1 MKSKTPKVLHEISGR
16 SLVGHVVAASRE
28 LDPQHLVVVVG
39 HAAEQVT
46 AHLSAGET
54 PVRTAFQAEQNGTGH
69 AVRMGLEELGG
80 TVEGTVVVVCGD
92 TPLLSGETLSALA
105 ATHTADANAV
115 TVLTAEVPD
124 STGYGRIVRD
134 AATGAVTE
142 IVEHKDA
149 TDAQRAIREIN
160 SGVFAFDGRL
170 LSDALGKVRTDNS
183 QGEEYLTDVLSIL
196 REAGHRVGASV
207 AGDHR
212 EILGI
217 NNRLQLAEA
226 RRLLN
231 ERLLERAMLA
241 GVTVVDPASTL
252 IDATVTYE
260 RDAIVHPGTQ
270 LLGATHLAEDA
281 EVGPNS
287 RLKDTVVHAGARVDN
302 TVSDGAEVG
311 PGATVGPFAYLRPG
325 TRMGA
330 RSKAGTYVE
339 MKNATI
345 GEGTKVPHLS
355 YVGDATIGDHTNI
368 GAASVFVNYDGVAK
382 HHTTIG
388 SHCRTGSDNMFVAP
402 VTVGDGVYTA
412 AVRSSPRTYRP
423 VHWPWPGASSGISRA
438 GSPGSVPGARRLRP
452 LRRPRRSPTAKADR
466 KQVRQRRRTVIDAHP
481 FRLARRTSGPMRAV
495 PDTRLRRLCCDR
507 DQDDRREETDALL
520 RPRPPRAGRGGRTPT
535 GCRSRADEGLRFRQ
549 R

>member
-1 MKSKTPKVLHEISGR
+1 MSSERPAAVVVLAAGEGTRMKSKTPKVLHEISGR

-28 LDPQHLVVVVG
+28 LDPEHLVVVVG
-39 HAAEQVT
+39 HERERVT
-46 AHLSAGET
+46 AHLTA
-54 PVRTAFQAEQNGTGH
+54 VDDRLRTAHQAEQRGTGN
-69 AVRMGLEELGG
+69 AVRVGLDELGG
-80 TVEGTVVVVCGD
+80 AVEGTVIVVCGD
-92 TPLLSGETLSALA
+92 TPLLSGETLTALA
-105 ATHTADANAV
+105 ATHTADSNAV

-134 AATGAVTE
+134 PATGAVTE

-149 TDAQRAIREIN
+149 TEAQRAIREIN

-170 LSDALGKVRTDNS
+170 LADALGKVRTDNS

-217 NNRLQLAEA
+217 NNRVQLAEA

-231 ERLLERAMLA
+231 QRLLERAMLA

-270 LLGATHLAEDA
+270 LLGTTHLAEDA
-281 EVGPNS
+281 EVGPNT
-287 RLKDTVVHAGARVDN
+287 RLTDTVVGAGARVDN
-302 TVSDGAEVG
+302 TVADRAEIGESASVG
-311 PGATVGPFAYLRPG
+311 PYAYLRPG
-325 TRMGA
+325 TKLGPKA
-330 RSKAGTYVE
+330 KAGTYVE
-339 MKNATI
+339 MKNATV

-368 GAASVFVNYDGVAK
+368 GAASVFVNYDGEAK
-382 HHTTIG
+382 HHATIG
-388 SHCRTGSDNMFVAP
+388 SHCRTGADNMFVAP

-412 AVRSSPRTYRP
+412 AGSVITKDVP
-423 VHWPWPGASSGISRA
+423 SGSLAVARGQQRNIEGWVARKR
-438 GSPGSVPGARRLRP
+438 PGSAAAQAAQAAA
-452 LRRPRRSPTAKADR
+452 SE
-466 KQVRQRRRTVIDAHP
+466 
-481 FRLARRTSGPMRAV
+481 
-495 PDTRLRRLCCDR
+495 R
-507 DQDDRREETDALL
+507 DGE
-520 RPRPPRAGRGGRTPT
+520 
-535 GCRSRADEGLRFRQ
+535 S
-549 R
+549 